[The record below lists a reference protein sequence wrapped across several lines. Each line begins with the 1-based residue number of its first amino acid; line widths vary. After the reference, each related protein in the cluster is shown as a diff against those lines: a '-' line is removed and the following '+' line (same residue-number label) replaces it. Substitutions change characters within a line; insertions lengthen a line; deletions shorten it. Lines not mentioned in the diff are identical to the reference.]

1 MALQLG
7 SKPADTLAMQPSR
20 WDTLAVRLRGLIAAR
35 LVALTSALLPVLI
48 FDITQ
53 DRGISGRSFLALWA
67 GAAYLGCLVYSVLL
81 LRRRPALRWQAYLQ
95 FAGDLALITAL
106 VWKYGAFGNPLTI
119 LYLVVITVASVLL
132 RRRAGIAI
140 ATLAWL
146 AYVAVLYLELAGSE
160 MRPAVL
166 GEALYPA
173 GIYLSGFYAIAF
185 LTSGL
190 ARTVSKT
197 EAELQEKRTDLADL
211 RVAHRDVVGSIPSG
225 IVTTDRRGV
234 ITSANR
240 AAEEI
245 LGATETELSR
255 LTLPQLELFDAA
267 AWKEL
272 AARADARER
281 IREESEYETD
291 GDAKRIGYTVTLLTR
306 ADGSGAGYLVIFQDL
321 TEWRQMQEE
330 LRLKDRMAAVGE
342 LASGL
347 AHEVGN
353 PLAAISGSVQMLSG
367 ALPEKSSHKKL
378 IDIISKESTRLDRT
392 IKGFLQFARP
402 KARAS
407 VRFDIAAQLAENVE
421 LLVNSPEVS
430 TGHRVDLEV
439 NPPNANLVADPDQ
452 ISQIFWN
459 LARNAL
465 RAMENGGTLRIV
477 GAVAGNVYRL
487 QFIDSGRGMSEE
499 ERAKLFHPF
508 RSFFDGGTG
517 IGMAIVYRIVEEHR
531 GRLWVES
538 RPGEGTTITV
548 ELPGVEP
555 ARDKLAEEA

>member
-1 MALQLG
+1 M
-7 SKPADTLAMQPSR
+7 
-20 WDTLAVRLRGLIAAR
+20 
-35 LVALTSALLPVLI
+35 
-48 FDITQ
+48 
-53 DRGISGRSFLALWA
+53 
-67 GAAYLGCLVYSVLL
+67 
-81 LRRRPALRWQAYLQ
+81 
-95 FAGDLALITAL
+95 
-106 VWKYGAFGNPLTI
+106 
-119 LYLVVITVASVLL
+119 
-132 RRRAGIAI
+132 
-140 ATLAWL
+140 
-146 AYVAVLYLELAGSE
+146 
-160 MRPAVL
+160 
-166 GEALYPA
+166 
-173 GIYLSGFYAIAF
+173 
-185 LTSGL
+185 
-190 ARTVSKT
+190 
-197 EAELQEKRTDLADL
+197 
-211 RVAHRDVVGSIPSG
+211 
-225 IVTTDRRGV
+225 
-234 ITSANR
+234 
-240 AAEEI
+240 
-245 LGATETELSR
+245 
-255 LTLPQLELFDAA
+255 
-267 AWKEL
+267 
-272 AARADARER
+272 ARADARER
-281 IREESEYETD
+281 IREESEYATD
-291 GDAKRIGYTVTLLTR
+291 GDAKRIGYTVTLLNR

-367 ALPEKSSHKKL
+367 ALPEESSHKKL

-430 TGHRVDLEV
+430 TSHRVDLELD
-439 NPPNANLVADPDQ
+439 PPSANLVADPDQ

-477 GAVAGNVYRL
+477 GTVAENVYRL

-517 IGMAIVYRIVEEHR
+517 IGMAIVYRIVEEHS

-555 ARDKLAEEA
+555 ARDKLAEEARAH